1 MKKKIN
7 INNKYKNYILKS
19 YSFGG
24 VQIKHCNFK
33 SNKLNLEIKKK
44 KSNSI
49 ILKVKNY
56 LNRKILTGKI

>member
-44 KSNSI
+44 IKFHNFKSKKLCKS
-49 ILKVKNY
+49 
-56 LNRKILTGKI
+56 

>member
-44 KSNSI
+44 NQI
-49 ILKVKNY
+49 P
-56 LNRKILTGKI
+56 